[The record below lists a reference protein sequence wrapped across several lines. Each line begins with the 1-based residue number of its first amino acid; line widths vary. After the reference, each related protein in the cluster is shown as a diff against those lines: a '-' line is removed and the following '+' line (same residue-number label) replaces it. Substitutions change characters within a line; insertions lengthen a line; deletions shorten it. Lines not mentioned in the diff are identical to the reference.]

1 MSVSGKSKGGNKRNQ
16 SPRGRERGM
25 MRRSETENT
34 MKKKTEKQTG
44 GDELGRECDLSKLK
58 GGVRGKYIARIGLF
72 LHDTTLV
79 WPLIVKP
86 AKPDEQ
92 SGTVPQR
99 SVGELTPT
107 CLSLYQQYPSGV
119 NPQSEALPDEQPS
132 N

>member
-1 MSVSGKSKGGNKRNQ
+1 MASRLNRRSRRAQSVSESELKAMKLHSLLFPLILVTLAGCDQLNPSANKS
-16 SPRGRERGM
+16 SP
-25 MRRSETENT
+25 
-34 MKKKTEKQTG
+34 KTQTG
-44 GDELGRECDLSKLK
+44 QLCRTWDWKL
-58 GGVRGKYIARIGLF
+58 IG
-72 LHDTTLV
+72 
-79 WPLIVKP
+79 KP